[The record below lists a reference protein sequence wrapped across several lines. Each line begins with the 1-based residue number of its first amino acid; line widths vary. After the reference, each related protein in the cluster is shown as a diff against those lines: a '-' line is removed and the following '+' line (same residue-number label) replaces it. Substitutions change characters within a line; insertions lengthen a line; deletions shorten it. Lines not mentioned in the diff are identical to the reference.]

1 MEAPPRM
8 PDIQDFRFSRSQ
20 CDTARPRAVLH
31 RRRQVDTSGA
41 LSPCQGPK
49 RFGELQRETTGI
61 SKKMLT
67 QVLRTLERR
76 SLVDR
81 QVFAEVPP
89 HTEYSLT
96 ERGRQLHEPI
106 SALCDWA
113 LENMDLL
120 DVILEADL
128 DE

>member
-1 MEAPPRM
+1 MNSDS
-8 PDIQDFRFSRSQ
+8 PDHDATRPVRLVFSIVG
-20 CDTARPRAVLH
+20 DKWTPVVLYLL
-31 RRRQVDTSGA
+31 A
-41 LSPCQGPK
+41 QGPK
-49 RFGELQRETTGI
+49 RFGELQRETAGI

-96 ERGRQLHEPI
+96 EKGRLFHEPI
-106 SALCDWA
+106 SALCEWA
-113 LENMDLL
+113 QENMELL
-120 DVILEADL
+120 ESILEIDAED
-128 DE
+128 